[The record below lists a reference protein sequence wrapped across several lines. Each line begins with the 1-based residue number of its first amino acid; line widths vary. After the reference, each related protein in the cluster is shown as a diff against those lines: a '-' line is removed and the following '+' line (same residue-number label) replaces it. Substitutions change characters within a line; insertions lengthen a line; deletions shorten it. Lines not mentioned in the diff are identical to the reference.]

1 MFMKCVPL
9 AYVTCVSHVMC
20 VTCYVSSHKCCV
32 MSFVMC
38 DTRVTCHVCHM
49 LCVTSH
55 MCCVM
60 SFVMCVTCH
69 LSHLTCYIVLCH
81 LSHVMCNVS
90 HLTSMFLP
98 CVPLAYACL
107 FQLCV
112 VQVCV
117 VCMQGN
123 AWIQKAHL
131 ICKVSWCVLLWRV
144 CASVVQ
150 MFHVDARIHFPHVIY
165 RLVCVPVRCVC
176 VCFTHVSV
184 FINV

>member
-1 MFMKCVPL
+1 
-9 AYVTCVSHVMC
+9 
-20 VTCYVSSHKCCV
+20 
-32 MSFVMC
+32 
-38 DTRVTCHVCHM
+38 
-49 LCVTSH
+49 
-55 MCCVM
+55 M